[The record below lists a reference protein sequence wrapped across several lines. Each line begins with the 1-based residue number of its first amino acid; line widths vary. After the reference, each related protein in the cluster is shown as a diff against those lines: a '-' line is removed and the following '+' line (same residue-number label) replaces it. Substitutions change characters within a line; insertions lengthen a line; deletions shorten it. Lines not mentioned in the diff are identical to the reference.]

1 MSEQRLEV
9 HPVHVPGATE
19 AQARARMAEAE
30 RGHAVGRVR
39 RSGGAG
45 NANMDDPVR
54 DDLRWQYAGAQEQ
67 WDIITQKGR

>member
-19 AQARARMAEAE
+19 AQARARMAAAE
-30 RGHAVGRVR
+30 RGHAASGVR
-39 RSGGAG
+39 RGDGSGD
-45 NANMDDPVR
+45 ANVDDPVR

-67 WDIITQKGR
+67 WEIITKGR

>member
-9 HPVHVPGATE
+9 HPVHVPGAAE

-30 RGHAVGRVR
+30 RGDAAGRIR
-39 RSGGAG
+39 RSGGAEY
-45 NANMDDPVR
+45 ASVDDPVR

-67 WDIITQKGR
+67 WDIITKGR